1 MIIIQSTVDEQKKAK
16 NLINLLLETNKIA
29 CGTFHKIQSSY
40 MWKEKVVEDY
50 EFEVSLY
57 TKDSLMREVVDI
69 VKQKHSYELPKI
81 MVLEPVFTLPE
92 YENWRQCCCNSS

>member
-1 MIIIQSTVDEQKKAK
+1 MIIIQTTLDEEKKVK
-16 NLINLLLETNKIA
+16 NLINLLIETNKIA

-69 VKQKHSYELPKI
+69 VKQRHSYELPKI
-81 MVLEPVFTLPE
+81 TVLEPVFTLPE
-92 YENWRQCCCNSS
+92 YENWVSDSTI

>member
-1 MIIIQSTVDEQKKAK
+1 MIIIQTTFDEEKKVK
-16 NLINLLLETNKIA
+16 NLINLLIETNKIA

-40 MWKEKVVEDY
+40 KWKEKVVEDY

-92 YENWRQCCCNSS
+92 YENWVSDSTI

>member
-1 MIIIQSTVDEQKKAK
+1 MIIIQTTLDEEKKVK
-16 NLINLLLETNKIA
+16 NLINLLIETNKIA

-69 VKQKHSYELPKI
+69 VKQRHSYELPKI
-81 MVLEPVFTLPE
+81 TVLEPAFTLPE
-92 YENWRQCCCNSS
+92 YENWVSDSTI

>member
-1 MIIIQSTVDEQKKAK
+1 MIIIQTTLDEEKKVK
-16 NLINLLLETNKIA
+16 NLINLLIETNKIA

-40 MWKEKVVEDY
+40 KWKEKVVEDY

-57 TKDSLMREVVDI
+57 TKDTLMREVVDI

-81 MVLEPVFTLPE
+81 TVLEPVFTLPE
-92 YENWRQCCCNSS
+92 YENWVSDSTI

>member
-1 MIIIQSTVDEQKKAK
+1 MIIIQTTFDEEKKVK
-16 NLINLLLETNKIA
+16 NLINLLIETNKIA

-40 MWKEKVVEDY
+40 KWKEKVVEDY

-92 YENWRQCCCNSS
+92 YENWVSDSTS

>member
-1 MIIIQSTVDEQKKAK
+1 MIIIQTTLDEEKKVK

-29 CGTFHKIQSSY
+29 CGTFHKIESSY
-40 MWKEKVVEDY
+40 RWKEEVVEDY

-69 VKQKHSYELPKI
+69 VKQRHSYELPKI
-81 MVLEPVFTLPE
+81 TVLEPVFTLPE
-92 YENWRQCCCNSS
+92 YENWVSDSTS